1 MNMNEAGGYSAITI
15 KNREEIL
22 LDGIEDI
29 VSFDEN
35 AIYLI
40 TAVGKLV
47 IEGSGLHISSL
58 DVSSGKMTVD
68 GYVTALIYNDRDKT
82 KKSGLFSRK

>member
-1 MNMNEAGGYSAITI
+1 MNTVEQNGKSTITL
-15 KNREEIL
+15 KNREAL
-22 LDGIEDI
+22 TLDGIEDV

-40 TAVGKLV
+40 TSAGKLI

-58 DVSSGKMTVD
+58 DVSSGNMTVE
-68 GYVTALIYNDRDKT
+68 GYVTAMIYNDRDKT
-82 KKSGLFSRK
+82 KKNGLFSRK

>member
-1 MNMNEAGGYSAITI
+1 MNGNETSGYSAITI

-35 AIYLI
+35 SIYLI
-40 TAVGKLV
+40 TSAGKLV

-68 GYVTALIYNDRDKT
+68 GYVTALMYNDRDKS
-82 KKSGLFSRK
+82 KKIGLFSRK